1 MTELYKTGHKI
12 IEQDDNHVILDL
24 GNITAAGV
32 TLGVELHAFSESE
45 QGEANDDYD
54 LSTADVFVGPRNSG
68 EVDMLEMFDG
78 DDLIEP
84 LKALLTASLPGPSNV
99 RLGESGM
106 QAPEHRFYGRNGW

>member
-1 MTELYKTGHKI
+1 TGHRI
-12 IEQDDNHVILDL
+12 IDQDDHYVILDL
-24 GNITAAGV
+24 GNIAAAGV

-54 LSTADVFVGPRNSG
+54 LAAADVFVGPRNPG

-84 LKALLTASLPGPSNV
+84 LKAHLTASLPGPSNV
-99 RLGESGM
+99 GLGESGA
-106 QAPEHRFYGRNGW
+106 QSPEQRAYGRNGW